1 MAAARG
7 ITQAG
12 STESE
17 HKTERNRAAQAQTDK
32 DINKKDQQNNMNRS
46 NRTETHTERIIQKTQ
61 DEQSR
66 TNTNRS
72 GQEPKGNTEGHEQKK
87 QSRHRNRTEQAER
100 TGHTAMGTLQW
111 ATCSQ
116 KLVSQRS
123 LAGLKR
129 AADNSKN
136 V

>member
-1 MAAARG
+1 M
-7 ITQAG
+7 
-12 STESE
+12 
-17 HKTERNRAAQAQTDK
+17 K
-32 DINKKDQQNNMNRS
+32 QNG
-46 NRTETHTERIIQKTQ
+46 TT
-61 DEQSR
+61 
-66 TNTNRS
+66 
-72 GQEPKGNTEGHEQKK
+72 
-87 QSRHRNRTEQAER
+87 ER
-100 TGHTAMGTLQW
+100 TGTTAMGTPQWAPFNEHTAMGTLQW